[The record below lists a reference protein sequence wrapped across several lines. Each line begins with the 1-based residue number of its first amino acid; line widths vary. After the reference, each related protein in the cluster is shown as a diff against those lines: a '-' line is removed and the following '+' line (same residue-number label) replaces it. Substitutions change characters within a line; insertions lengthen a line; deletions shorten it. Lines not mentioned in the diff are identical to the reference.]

1 MKKNPFALG
10 VLTLLLVTAVSCRR
24 ASEFPQVTTLEGT
37 VEGFRQDGIEVYLG
51 IPFAQPPVGEL
62 RWREPLPVVPY
73 DTVLQA
79 KQFGPDPM
87 QYNVYGDMNMR
98 GPRRSEDCL
107 YLNVWAPERRA
118 GEPHAVLIY
127 FNGGGWVAGSG
138 SEPRYDGA
146 ALARKGIVVVT
157 ANYREGVFGSL
168 AHPALTDRSEVGSS
182 GNQGLLD
189 QAAAIQWVYNNIEAF
204 GGDHRRITIAGESA
218 GSFSCSLL
226 MTSPRVIP
234 CLAGCIGSSGAMFMS
249 GLRTLEE
256 AEAATEALW
265 TERGWTLEQLMA
277 LPADSLMALYPTGD
291 KSPVIDRYL
300 ILESPR
306 EAFAAGRQAQ
316 IPLLAG
322 WNLNEGDPRWYLH
335 GEPATLALY
344 RQAGTIQG
352 LGGRADEVLD
362 AYGVRTDADVLSRG
376 AVDLCSDL
384 FTGYPTWKW
393 CEAQR
398 ASGQP
403 VYRYKFIPAR
413 PAMVLQGLKA
423 GLAGGVQADDG
434 DRDPEPEV
442 PEGAV
447 HSADI
452 EYAMGNLATNEV
464 YAWRDED
471 YQLSELFQDY
481 YVQFVKTGN
490 PNADGLPE
498 WPMLDA
504 RAQVM
509 QLDFVPS
516 VAASEALENRYRLL
530 DEIIQAR

>member
-1 MKKNPFALG
+1 MKKIRFALG
-10 VLTLLLVTAVSCRR
+10 AMLLLLPAVSCRR
-24 ASEFPQVTTLEGT
+24 AAEFPQVVTLDGT
-37 VEGFRQDGIEVYLG
+37 VEGFRRDGIEVYLG
-51 IPFAQPPVGEL
+51 VPFAQPPVGEL

-87 QYNVYGDMNMR
+87 QYNVYGDMNLR
-98 GPRRSEDCL
+98 GPVRSEDCL
-107 YLNVWAPERRA
+107 YLNIWAPERKMGGKR
-118 GEPHAVLIY
+118 AVLIY

-146 ALARKGIVVVT
+146 SLARKGIIVVT

-168 AHPALTDRSEVGSS
+168 AHSALTDRSEVASS

-204 GGDHRRITIAGESA
+204 GGDSHRITIAGESA

-234 CLAGCIGSSGAMFMS
+234 YLAGCIGSSGAMFMS
-249 GLRTLEE
+249 RLRTLQQ
-256 AEAATEALW
+256 AEAQTEALW
-265 TERGWTLEQLMA
+265 AERGWDVEQLLA

-291 KSPVIDRYL
+291 KSPVIDGYL
-300 ILESPR
+300 LFESPK

-335 GEPATLALY
+335 GEPATLDLY
-344 RQAGTIQG
+344 RQAGTIQE
-352 LGGRADEVLD
+352 LGGRAGEVLE
-362 AYGVRTDADVLSRG
+362 AYGIRTDADVLSRG

-398 ASGQP
+398 AAGQP
-403 VYRYKFIPAR
+403 VYRYKFLPAR
-413 PAMVLQGLKA
+413 PAMAQEGLQA
-423 GLAGGVQADDG
+423 GLAGGVRPADDAAV
-434 DRDPEPEV
+434 PEPEI

-452 EYAMGNLATNEV
+452 EYAMGNLSTNTV
-464 YAWRDED
+464 YAWRDADET
-471 YQLSELFQDY
+471 LSELFQQY
-481 YVQFVKTGN
+481 YVHFVKTGN
-490 PNADGLPE
+490 PNGDSLPE
-498 WPMLDA
+498 WPILDETA
-504 RAQVM
+504 PVM
-509 QLDFVPS
+509 QLDFTPRVERNPDL
-516 VAASEALENRYRLL
+516 EARYRLL
-530 DEIIQAR
+530 DEIIAPR